1 MKILIG
7 LHDSA
12 AAREALEYVRV
23 QNWPA
28 GTQALLVAAHDPSPD
43 SYTRS
48 YDSPRNSVEEVFDHD
63 ADTTRSFVANAE
75 HELRNHGL
83 EIETRVTQGNPREA
97 IVEAAVDEHVDLIVL
112 GARDRSALSRVLG
125 GSVAAHVVA
134 HAPCNVLVV
143 KHARSE
149 SGLSM

>member
-12 AAREALEYVRV
+12 AAKEALDYVRG

-28 GTQALLVAAHDPSPD
+28 GTQALLVAAHEASHQ
-43 SYTRS
+43 SFTQS
-48 YDSPRNSVEEVFDHD
+48 YDAPRESVKEVFDHD
-63 ADTTRSFVANAE
+63 ADSTRSFVANAE
-75 HELRNHGL
+75 HDLRNHGL
-83 EIETRVTQGNPREA
+83 QIETRVTQGNPREA

-112 GARDRSALSRVLG
+112 GARDRSALTRVIE

-143 KHARSE
+143 KHARSPVN
-149 SGLSM
+149 

>member
-7 LHDSA
+7 LHDST
-12 AAREALEYVRV
+12 AAREALDYVRM

-28 GTQALLVAAHDPSPD
+28 GTQALIVAAHDPSAH
-43 SYTRS
+43 SYVQT
-48 YDSPRNSVEEVFDHD
+48 YDAPRESVEEVFDHD

-83 EIETRVTQGNPREA
+83 ITETRVLNGNPREA
-97 IVEAAVDEHVDLIVL
+97 IVEAAKDEHVDLIVV
-112 GARDRSALSRVLG
+112 GARDRSALKRVVE
-125 GSVAAHVVA
+125 GSVASHLVA

-143 KHARSE
+143 KHVRNE
-149 SGLSM
+149 SDIA